1 MARPSNKA
9 ERRTEIAQAMLQ
21 IMAEQGYEGASIQSI
36 AKRAGLAP
44 GLIHYH
50 FKTKQEILL
59 ESVNQLSAL
68 LRQRYELLMENTE
81 TAEER
86 LKAFINARL
95 SKGEGANEKA
105 VAAWVMIGS
114 EAIRQ
119 AEVKSVY
126 LSALSEQKTILS
138 RLLQDF
144 YQSQL
149 SQAKLSKREL
159 DSKVAFVM
167 AFMEGAF
174 SLSITATEIM
184 PKNWA
189 AEALLETLAGNS

>member
-9 ERRTEIAQAMLQ
+9 KRRGEIAQAMMFV
-21 IMAEQGYEGASIQSI
+21 MAEQGYDGASIQSI
-36 AKRAGLAP
+36 AKRANLAP

-59 ESVNQLSAL
+59 ESVNQLSEI
-68 LRQRYELLMENTE
+68 LRQRYALLLEDTE
-81 TAEER
+81 TAEDR

-95 SKGEGANEKA
+95 SKGKGANEKA

-119 AEVKSVY
+119 PEVKSVY
-126 LSALSEQKTILS
+126 LSALREQRTTLGK
-138 RLLQDF
+138 LLKDF
-144 YQSQL
+144 YQSNDGGR
-149 SQAKLSKREL
+149 KITKREL
-159 DSKVAFVM
+159 DAKVAFVL

-174 SLSITATEIM
+174 SLSISASEIM

-189 AEALLETLAGNS
+189 ADELLHLLKVNR